1 VSSTDGVRDNDE
13 TVDWYARVGECGLFD
28 ECMGK
33 RGLHASSDFDFDVDF
48 VGDTR
53 STNRTFSVFLLGICC
68 VEETPATLELASS
81 ASPASRRK
89 STMSASAAFC
99 LPISDGVMRSPSAA
113 VVLFARDMSEADSW
127 KEGLLYGKGR

>member
-1 VSSTDGVRDNDE
+1 
-13 TVDWYARVGECGLFD
+13 
-28 ECMGK
+28 MGK
-33 RGLHASSDFDFDVDF
+33 PGSHASSDLDFEIDV

-53 STNRTFSVFLLGICC
+53 STNRTFSVFLLGICWCC
-68 VEETPATLELASS
+68 VAETPAALELASS

-113 VVLFARDMSEADSW
+113 VVLFAPDIDEADSS
-127 KEGLLYGKGR
+127 KERLLRGGGR